1 VRRAAVLALVL
12 AACGGPAVTV
22 LSDPELPQDVYGS
35 PPPESLTELPDN
47 ATVYLVHQG
56 RLIAVPRQLPPEAPS
71 LPVAAVDALL
81 QGRSGIWRTAIP
93 EGTRVLSVE
102 VDGVVAT
109 VNLSDE
115 FERSAPG
122 SRLALRVAQV
132 VFTLTETPQVG
143 AVRFEIEGNPTAV
156 ALAREEVVERPVT
169 RADYQRYAPP
179 DEPDEGDATA
189 AEAPAS

>member
-1 VRRAAVLALVL
+1 MRRAALLALAL

-22 LSDPELPQDVYGS
+22 LPDAELPPDVYGS
-35 PPPESLTELPDN
+35 PQPEALTELPDN
-47 ATVYLVHQG
+47 ATVYLVHQD

-81 QGRSGIWRTAIP
+81 QGPSGIWRTAIP

-102 VDGVVAT
+102 VDGVVAI
-109 VNLSDE
+109 VNLSDD

-132 VFTLTETPQVG
+132 VYTLTETPQVG
-143 AVRFEIEGNPTAV
+143 AVLFEIEGSPADVLTG
-156 ALAREEVVERPVT
+156 REEVVERPVA
-169 RADYQRYAPP
+169 RADYQRFAPQ
-179 DEPDEGDATA
+179 EESV
-189 AEAPAS
+189 EEVSAS